1 MKRQHIKQYEHGIFK
16 HFSLFRWHLCC
27 ACNKEFR
34 REKGWRFLSGPFFNG
49 HGHLKYVCA
58 KCVPTKERAN
68 EYALN
73 SEWMPPR
80 PPAPP
85 PPPVPKR

>member
-1 MKRQHIKQYEHGIFK
+1 MV
-16 HFSLFRWHLCC
+16 
-27 ACNKEFR
+27 
-34 REKGWRFLSGPFFNG
+34 G
-49 HGHLKYVCA
+49 HNYLKYVCA